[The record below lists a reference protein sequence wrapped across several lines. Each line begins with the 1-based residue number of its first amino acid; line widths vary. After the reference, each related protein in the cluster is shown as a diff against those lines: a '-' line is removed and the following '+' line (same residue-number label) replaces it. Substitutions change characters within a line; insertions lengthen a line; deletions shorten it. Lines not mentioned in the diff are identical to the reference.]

1 MRDDFRNNEG
11 IEKNNDIN
19 TERDAYGIVED
30 LYGFETRQE
39 QTEKELE
46 ENSKVVQ
53 TEGAYYG
60 AEESSACE
68 KEEADQK
75 EEEGAP
81 EESFPRNRID
91 GAERIYTAY
100 ASESNRGAKRKR
112 CVIAIISA
120 IVAVILVCA
129 ITVGALLTALL
140 FGLGLVGVGGIGAA
154 GLFLFN
160 RVETQDIVLDTT
172 PNSNIDVGI
181 GEEMRV
187 TKNHGGSTESNVEMP
202 ITEVVELVADTVV
215 EITTTSSSYG
225 IVFGQAI
232 GGGAGSGVIISENGY
247 IITNHHVIYGAG
259 TITVRLT
266 DGREYEAGVV
276 GSDAEKDVALIKINA
291 SGLRAATLGSSR
303 DVSVGQQVVAIGNP
317 LGTLG
322 GTVTDGIISAL
333 DRTIII
339 DGHSMT
345 LLQTNAA
352 INPGNS
358 GGGLF
363 NHSGELIGI
372 VNAKQAETGVE
383 GLGFAIPIDIAWETV
398 LEIADK
404 NIPIALED

>member
-1 MRDDFRNNEG
+1 M
-11 IEKNNDIN
+11 
-19 TERDAYGIVED
+19 
-30 LYGFETRQE
+30 
-39 QTEKELE
+39 
-46 ENSKVVQ
+46 
-53 TEGAYYG
+53 
-60 AEESSACE
+60 
-68 KEEADQK
+68 
-75 EEEGAP
+75 
-81 EESFPRNRID
+81 
-91 GAERIYTAY
+91 
-100 ASESNRGAKRKR
+100 
-112 CVIAIISA
+112 
-120 IVAVILVCA
+120 
-129 ITVGALLTALL
+129 
-140 FGLGLVGVGGIGAA
+140 
-154 GLFLFN
+154 
-160 RVETQDIVLDTT
+160 
-172 PNSNIDVGI
+172 
-181 GEEMRV
+181 
-187 TKNHGGSTESNVEMP
+187 
-202 ITEVVELVADTVV
+202 
-215 EITTTSSSYG
+215 
-225 IVFGQAI
+225 
-232 GGGAGSGVIISENGY
+232 
-247 IITNHHVIYGAG
+247 
-259 TITVRLT
+259 
-266 DGREYEAGVV
+266 